1 MKTKRSLFYA
11 VLFGVITLL
20 TFSCKKEEKA
30 EVSLTLDKATATL
43 SVGETAALTATVVN
57 STDAVVWTSSNAAV
71 ATVAGNGNNA
81 TVTAVAAGA
90 ADIKATVAGKEA
102 VCKVTV
108 ISKEFQLQPATITVN
123 VGANGEVAAFNAE
136 GNIDWATEPADV
148 SAIATVAFAGTKATI
163 TGVSEGTFK
172 IKATNGNAV
181 AYSDV
186 TIKAESVDHPT
197 VAPTADMITI
207 AFKAPELSCGYNDI
221 VINMFGNFQGNNPD
235 DPDAP
240 VAVSLND
247 PNYPGWFKVV
257 FPSNGGGATAQG
269 KLCPRQSSGAG
280 TWIYQNKEFEILEGP
295 GERVSDMGSDAI
307 LCNEGSVSGV
317 IYVNVTEWSGDPCSE
332 TNPAGTASITCQFD
346 IPEGV
351 NTDDITLTVEGMG
364 DGQTWG
370 KVADLTY
377 DEDFNSWSAV
387 AEVPAAFVFKFVI
400 SYKGGKNVYQSGDN
414 NVMPVNL
421 TVNVTDVEW
430 DSDPFVEPTVI
441 PGGTGTFTITLGDA
455 CGAAS
460 AAKVC
465 ITGNF
470 AEESWG
476 DSQRQMTAGANGAW
490 SWTGEYPDN
499 FEYKVI
505 FRDSEGAVTSWI
517 GPDAN
522 WVFDGETFEQEWS
535 CE

>member
-11 VLFGVITLL
+11 VLFGVIALL
-20 TFSCKKEEKA
+20 TFSCKKEEKP
-30 EVSLTLDKATATL
+30 EVSLTLNKTTVTIA
-43 SVGETAALTATVVN
+43 VGASEEISATVVN
-57 STDAVVWTSSNAAV
+57 STETVAWTSSNTAV
-71 ATVAGNGNNA
+71 ATVAAMGNVA
-81 TVTAVAAGA
+81 KVTAVAAGS

-102 VCKVTV
+102 VCKVV
-108 ISKEFQLQPATITVN
+108 VLSNEFQLQPPTLVVA
-123 VGANGEVAAFNAE
+123 VGANGEVEAFNAD
-136 GNIDWATEPADV
+136 GDVQWTTEPADV

-247 PNYPGWFKVV
+247 PNYPDWFKVV

-364 DGQTWG
+364 DGQAWG

-377 DEDFNSWSAV
+377 DEDFNSWIAE
-387 AEVPAAFVFKFVI
+387 AEVPAAFLFKFVI
-400 SYKGGKNVYQSGDN
+400 SYKGGKNVYQAGDN

-421 TVNVTDVEW
+421 TVNVTGVEW

-470 AEESWG
+470 AEESWEN
-476 DSQRQMTAGANGAW
+476 SQREMTPDNQGGW

-505 FRDSEGAVTSWI
+505 FRDSEGAITSWI